1 MATMDL
7 VQGYIGEYL
16 SKGWVA
22 KNVLQLSEEEW
33 KDMKDDIEQEK
44 KDGEIPDEEET
55 GDDENGQEVDV
66 GTGADS
72 DE

>member
-1 MATMDL
+1 MDL

-33 KDMKDDIEQEK
+33 KDMKEEIDQEK
-44 KDGEIPDEEET
+44 KDGEIPDEEEN
-55 GDDENGQEVDV
+55 GEVEDEQEVEV
-66 GTGADS
+66 EPGADS

>member
-1 MATMDL
+1 MDL
-7 VQGYIGEYL
+7 VQQYIGEYL

-33 KDMKDDIEQEK
+33 KDMKDEIDTEK
-44 KDGEIPDEEET
+44 KEGEIPDEEEN
-55 GDDENGQEVDV
+55 GDNDDEQKDDIP
-66 GTGADS
+66 TGGDS

>member
-1 MATMDL
+1 MDL
-7 VQGYIGEYL
+7 PLVHLLVWLE
-16 SKGWVA
+16 K
-22 KNVLQLSEEEW
+22 
-33 KDMKDDIEQEK
+33 EK

-55 GDDENGQEVDV
+55 GDNDDKQEVDV